1 MSEAYICDYV
11 RTPIG
16 RYAGALSG
24 VRADDLAAIAKGRHP
39 GLGQVIVRVAP
50 TPQDVETCAIGA
62 AAWVDFPQI
71 NAIDLLR
78 ARLRL

>member
-1 MSEAYICDYV
+1 MPGKLPG
-11 RTPIG
+11 T
-16 RYAGALSG
+16 
-24 VRADDLAAIAKGRHP
+24 ADDLSQLTVELVRVNVER

-50 TPQDVETCAIGA
+50 TPQDVENCAIGA